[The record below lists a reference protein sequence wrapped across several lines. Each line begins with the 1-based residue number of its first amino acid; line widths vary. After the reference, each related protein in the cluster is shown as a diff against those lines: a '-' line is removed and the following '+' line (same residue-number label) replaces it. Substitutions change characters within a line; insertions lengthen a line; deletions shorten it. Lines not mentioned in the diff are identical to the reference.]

1 MVTNHGSL
9 GLSGLLIVASC
20 VRLLALL
27 LAILFTL
34 LFTLDIFFGFGSGF

>member
-27 LAILFTL
+27 LAL